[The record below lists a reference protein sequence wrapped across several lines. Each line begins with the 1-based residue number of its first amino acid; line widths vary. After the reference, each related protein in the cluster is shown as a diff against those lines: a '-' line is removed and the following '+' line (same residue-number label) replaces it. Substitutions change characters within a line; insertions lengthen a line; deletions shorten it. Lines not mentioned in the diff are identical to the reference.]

1 MPDDAE
7 LLRRYAATRAEAAFV
22 ELVRRHLDGVY
33 SAALRR
39 VGGDTHLAEDVAQ
52 QVFVALAQ
60 KAGQLSGHPVLAG
73 WLHAATR
80 HEAAHVVRH
89 ERRRKAREQEAQT
102 MHDMNS
108 ETAPEADWSRVAP
121 VLDEAL
127 DRLSETERT
136 AVLLRFVER
145 RPFGEIADALRLTE
159 DAARMRVNRA
169 LDKLRGLLARRGV
182 ASTAAAL
189 SLALTNHVVA
199 AAPASLASAVTG
211 ASLSAAPLGASAAAS
226 LLSFMSTTKAIFGI
240 AVVAIIAALGT
251 ATYEVR
257 ARHVAEAALAAP
269 RQDYDVLVAKR
280 RDLEQQTQ
288 AAEQDAARLKQAVA
302 DARAAQA
309 AAGTSQ
315 AAKAAAAWDPVAEGK
330 VFLARHPEVKQA
342 LIASKIAEID
352 FRYGA
357 LYKSLGLT
365 PDQIEKF
372 QSIMLASGSGGWV
385 NRLLVPELKEMVF
398 SIVDTDLAQNGTR
411 RLRELLGDDGYRQF
425 TEFNRVDSARQ
436 LAVQVASSLYFTEAP
451 MTPAQSEQLILILD
465 NNRSPRSGPQVSP
478 FDWDAVLAQARD
490 VLSAPQLAAVNG
502 LRVSAQHNQAMAGG
516 NVLPIAPAPTS
527 ALKPANPPSP

>member
-211 ASLSAAPLGASAAAS
+211 ASLAAAPLGASAAAAS

-240 AVVAIIAALGT
+240 AVIAMIAALGT
-251 ATYEVR
+251 ATYEIR
-257 ARHVAEAALAAP
+257 ARHAAEAGLAAAG
-269 RQDYDVLVAKR
+269 RDYDMQVEKLR
-280 RDLEQQTQ
+280 GLEQRAQI
-288 AAEQDAARLKQAVA
+288 AEQGVTQLKKNV
-302 DARAAQA
+302 DEARAARA
-309 AAGTSQ
+309 EISAPSLF
-315 AAKAAAAWDPVAEGK
+315 AEGRA
-330 VFLARHPEVKQA
+330 FLARHAEAKKA
-342 LIASKIAEID
+342 LVDMSNASLNYQWAP
-352 FRYGA
+352 
-357 LYKSLGLT
+357 LYRSLN
-365 PDQIEKF
+365 F
-372 QSIMLASGSGGWV
+372 
-385 NRLLVPELKEMVF
+385 
-398 SIVDTDLAQNGTR
+398 
-411 RLRELLGDDGYRQF
+411 
-425 TEFNRVDSARQ
+425 
-436 LAVQVASSLYFTEAP
+436 
-451 MTPAQSEQLILILD
+451 TPAQIEEFQALMRAS
-465 NNRSPRSGPQVSP
+465 RGMSPRLSEGMFFTLPAGDVTLIGKAGSRLRDLLGEDGLRKCQEFGLMIPARELTAQVAGALSFTETP
-478 FDWDAVLAQARD
+478 LTAAQSAQLVLIIAGSRSDPSVSQAGSYAWDAVVAQAQGL
-490 VLSAPQLAAVNG
+490 LSAPQLVALTNA
-502 LRVSAQHNQAMAGG
+502 RAQAGEQTMSLKWIL
-516 NVLPIAPAPTS
+516 NPIPAPG
-527 ALKPANPPSP
+527 APPPICK